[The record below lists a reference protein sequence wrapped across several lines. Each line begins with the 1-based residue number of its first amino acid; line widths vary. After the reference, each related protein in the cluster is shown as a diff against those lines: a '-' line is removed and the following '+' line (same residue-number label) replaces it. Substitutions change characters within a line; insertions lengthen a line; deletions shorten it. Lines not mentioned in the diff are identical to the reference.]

1 MHRITEQPTGEALGV
16 DPIGGRVACVPPV
29 SRVPTQGNPRTSRR
43 LRILHVFNYLGLGG
57 TELTALRMISHLDPS
72 QFENLVCGVR
82 GFDPKVAKE
91 RYPGGIEVIVA
102 SRESKSRSQVS
113 SLVEVIKRH
122 KPDVVHSRN
131 WGTIESV
138 PAAWF
143 ARVPVVIHSEH
154 GYEVETL
161 TRLSTHRRVLRRAV
175 YAMADSIFTVTGQL
189 REFHAKQAWISPERI
204 QVIRNGINTE
214 KFAPRPDLK
223 KNLREKLR
231 IPAER
236 FVIGSVGRI
245 VPIKDHGA
253 MLKAAELLIG
263 RGLDLHV
270 VLVGSGPELVR
281 HQGYAKQS
289 SELSE
294 RVTFMEATENV
305 VEALSVMDVFVLPS
319 LSEGMSNTLL
329 EAMSCGLAVVASRV
343 GGNPEVVEEKRSG
356 LLFTAGVA
364 AGLADCVW
372 RLAADGAL
380 RKQLGEAARERILQK
395 FSLQRMVDDYSRLY
409 WDLGVKAGVV
419 TRRAT

>member
-1 MHRITEQPTGEALGV
+1 MMEQQTDESTGVE
-16 DPIGGRVACVPPV
+16 PIRGGIPSVPVV
-29 SRVPTQGNPRTSRR
+29 SRLATQGNVPALRR

-57 TELTALRMISHLDPS
+57 TELTALRMMSHLDPS

-102 SRESKSRSQVS
+102 DREHKSRSQVS
-113 SLVEVIKRH
+113 SLVEVIKKH
-122 KPDVVHSRN
+122 QPDVVHSRN

-143 ARVPVVIHSEH
+143 AGVPVVIHSEH

-161 TRLSTHRRVLRRAV
+161 TKLPIHRRVLRRAV

-189 REFHAKQAWISPERI
+189 QEFHAKQAWISPKRI
-204 QVIRNGINTE
+204 RVICNGIDTE
-214 KFAPRPDLK
+214 KFAPRVDLK
-223 KNLREKLR
+223 KALRDKLQ

-245 VPIKDHGA
+245 VPIKDHGT
-253 MLKAAELLIG
+253 MLKAAELLVG

-289 SELSE
+289 SELSG
-294 RVTFMEATENV
+294 RVTLMEATENV
-305 VEALSVMDVFVLPS
+305 VEALTAMDVFVLPS

-329 EAMSCGLAVVASRV
+329 EAMSCGLPVVASRV
-343 GGNPEVVEEKRSG
+343 GGNPEVLGEKRSG
-356 LLFTAGVA
+356 LLFTAGNTPE
-364 AGLADCVW
+364 LADCVA
-372 RLAADGAL
+372 RLAADGGL
-380 RKQLGEAARERILQK
+380 RKQLGDAARERILQK

-409 WDLGVKAGVV
+409 WELGVKAGVV
-419 TRRAT
+419 TRRAA